1 MRGFGLMRCVALMSV
16 SFGAVAL
23 ASPPPGIR
31 ATIEESTA
39 PSPARRR
46 RRRLAS
52 AGRAS
57 VRRSRG
63 LQARPKRRPNRLH
76 ISKRVR
82 RKHRRAA

>member
-1 MRGFGLMRCVALMSV
+1 MRCVALMSA

-23 ASPPPGIR
+23 AAPPLIR

-39 PSPARRR
+39 LSPARRR
-46 RRRLAS
+46 RRKLVS

-63 LQARPKRRPNRLH
+63 LQARPKRKPNRLH